1 MDEIFS
7 EFNLNA
13 YNKFNKFIKCL
24 KIDINQ

>member
-1 MDEIFS
+1 MDEMFS

-13 YNKFNKFIKCL
+13 YNEFNKFIKCL